1 LLRRR
6 RNANPEQTVI
16 ERANIIDET
25 FDHKNNW
32 YFLSVSAAMD
42 DEAGTIEVEIRLAWN
57 KLDNDLAHERP
68 RSSPLQP
75 SG

>member
-25 FDHKNNW
+25 FDHKNNCR
-32 YFLSVSAAMD
+32 
-42 DEAGTIEVEIRLAWN
+42 RL
-57 KLDNDLAHERP
+57 E
-68 RSSPLQP
+68 
-75 SG
+75 G

>member
-1 LLRRR
+1 MLRRR

-42 DEAGTIEVEIRLAWN
+42 DEAGL
-57 KLDNDLAHERP
+57 
-68 RSSPLQP
+68 
-75 SG
+75 